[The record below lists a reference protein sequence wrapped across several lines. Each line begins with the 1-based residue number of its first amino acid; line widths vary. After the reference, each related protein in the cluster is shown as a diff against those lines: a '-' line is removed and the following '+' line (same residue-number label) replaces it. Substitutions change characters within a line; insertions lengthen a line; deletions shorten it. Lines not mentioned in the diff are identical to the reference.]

1 MTESATPLCGGG
13 HDPSVSYHC
22 GSCKQI
28 EDLFKTAERLLPKYG
43 NVAMFALNQATLRIE
58 EFGEVYSMKLA
69 QEFEAWLDKK
79 GVRHV

>member
-1 MTESATPLCGGG
+1 M
-13 HDPSVSYHC
+13 
-22 GSCKQI
+22 
-28 EDLFKTAERLLPKYG
+28 FKTAERLLPKYG
-43 NVAMFALNQATLRIE
+43 NVAMFALNQATLLRIE